1 MSDTPTRISLDDV
14 VKVAR
19 LSRLTLSESEVE
31 TMADEL
37 NAIVLSMAALTEVDT
52 TEIEP
57 TAHAMVVAP
66 RLRSDQVKPSLS
78 PDEALDQAP
87 ERTGSAFVVPKVV
100 G

>member
-1 MSDTPTRISLDDV
+1 MSDTSTKISLDDV

-37 NAIVLSMAALTEVDT
+37 NAIVRSMAALKSVDT
-52 TEIEP
+52 HDIEP
-57 TAHAMVVAP
+57 TAHAMTVAP
-66 RLRSDQVKPSLS
+66 RLRLDQVKPSLS
-78 PDEALDQAP
+78 PEDALDQAP
-87 ERTGSAFVVPKVV
+87 ESTGSAFVVPKVV